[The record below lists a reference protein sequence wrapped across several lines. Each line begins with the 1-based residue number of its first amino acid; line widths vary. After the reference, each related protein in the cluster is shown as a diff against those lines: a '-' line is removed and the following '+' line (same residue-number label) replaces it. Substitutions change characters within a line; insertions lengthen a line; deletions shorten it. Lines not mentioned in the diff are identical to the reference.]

1 MPERP
6 LGREP
11 LDAAGGG
18 GDAGVRRPLGGGGSD
33 VPLGA
38 VVRASRR
45 ARGRRHAI
53 ADNHGGGGAGFG
65 EGTREAAAVVKEP
78 LGCGGQGLRERVGW
92 GKEIGF
98 GERAWVPVG
107 LGSMWEFCA
116 LPTTLP
122 SAQKLPSGACS
133 FPVVKPHSLSQRRGY
148 IWEECTGTAATQ
160 GRMRIWE

>member
-1 MPERP
+1 MPSRTTT
-6 LGREP
+6 
-11 LDAAGGG
+11 AAV
-18 GDAGVRRPLGGGGSD
+18 AEEPLGGGG
-33 VPLGA
+33 
-38 VVRASRR
+38 
-45 ARGRRHAI
+45 
-53 ADNHGGGGAGFG
+53 
-65 EGTREAAAVVKEP
+65 
-78 LGCGGQGLRERVGW
+78 QGLPERVGW

-98 GERAWVPVG
+98 GERAWVSVG

-133 FPVVKPHSLSQRRGY
+133 FPIVKPHSLSQRRGY